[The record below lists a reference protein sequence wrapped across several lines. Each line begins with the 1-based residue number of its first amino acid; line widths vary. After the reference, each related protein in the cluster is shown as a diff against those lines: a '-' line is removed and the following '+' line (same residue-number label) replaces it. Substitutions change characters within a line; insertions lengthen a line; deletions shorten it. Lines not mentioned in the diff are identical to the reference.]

1 MRNRWPVFLAMAG
14 VVLGLSAPV
23 RASAT
28 LDDAV
33 TNLKVRTAL
42 LDRFGTDALGIAI
55 DANGPKVVLSG
66 HVDRPATRDGAKAVA
81 ASVKGVA
88 SVENRI
94 ALGNGPATR
103 TRAATSKAKKNLRNS
118 LLEARVKGRLLEQ
131 VGENAFKID
140 VHAEDGVVTLR
151 GSVPTAP
158 IHATA
163 LDTAKG
169 TKGVTRVVDDI
180 AAPK

>member
-1 MRNRWPVFLAMAG
+1 MRNRWPVFLAA
-14 VVLGLSAPV
+14 LGLAVGLSSAA

-28 LDDAV
+28 LDDAL

-42 LDRFGTDALGIAI
+42 LDRFGTDALGVAI
-55 DANGPKVVLSG
+55 DVNGSNVVLSG
-66 HVDRPATRDGAKAVA
+66 HVDRPATRDGAKGVA

-103 TRAATSKAKKNLRNS
+103 TRAATAKAKRNLRNS
-118 LLEARVKGRLLEQ
+118 LLEARVKGRLLEE

-140 VHAEDGVVTLR
+140 VHASGGVVTLR

-169 TKGVTRVVDDI
+169 TKGVARVVDELET
-180 AAPK
+180 P